1 MFDKLRKKYITTIMI
16 LLISILLIVCAVIF
30 YSTRKN
36 NENILFSQ
44 MNFIINNFDAPKRD
58 AFDIS
63 DNLEGVL
70 INCGESEIRF
80 TNSYGLNKEDI
91 KMLLSIINS
100 SGNKRNE
107 GFITYNKTKYAFVCK
122 KKPLGEVIYLKSS
135 KDYDEANSR
144 LIGIFIFIILGS
156 IIIFYFVSKYIAK
169 NAIKPVEEAYNEQS
183 RFIADASHELK
194 TPLAIIKTNLEVLS
208 NNKQDTIENQSKWF
222 EYINFQTSRM
232 SNLVNDLLYLAKSDN
247 KEILGAN
254 ERYNLSNA
262 IMNQVL
268 SFEAIMFEK
277 DIILDLNIEDN
288 IVFNGNKEAIEQLV
302 GILIDNA
309 IKYSYKKGV
318 ISVSLIK
325 EKQKIIFKVT
335 NNGDT
340 IEKEDLDKLFN
351 RFYRVDKSRDRKTG
365 SYGLGLSIAKSI
377 VEKHN
382 GNIYAESKD
391 NMITFI
397 VEFN

>member
-1 MFDKLRKKYITTIMI
+1 
-16 LLISILLIVCAVIF
+16 
-30 YSTRKN
+30 
-36 NENILFSQ
+36 
-44 MNFIINNFDAPKRD
+44 
-58 AFDIS
+58 
-63 DNLEGVL
+63 
-70 INCGESEIRF
+70 
-80 TNSYGLNKEDI
+80 
-91 KMLLSIINS
+91 
-100 SGNKRNE
+100 
-107 GFITYNKTKYAFVCK
+107 
-122 KKPLGEVIYLKSS
+122 
-135 KDYDEANSR
+135 
-144 LIGIFIFIILGS
+144 
-156 IIIFYFVSKYIAK
+156 
-169 NAIKPVEEAYNEQS
+169 
-183 RFIADASHELK
+183 
-194 TPLAIIKTNLEVLS
+194 
-208 NNKQDTIENQSKWF
+208 
-222 EYINFQTSRM
+222 M

-325 EKQKIIFKVT
+325 QKQKIIFKVT

-340 IEKEDLDKLFN
+340 IEEEDLDKLFN